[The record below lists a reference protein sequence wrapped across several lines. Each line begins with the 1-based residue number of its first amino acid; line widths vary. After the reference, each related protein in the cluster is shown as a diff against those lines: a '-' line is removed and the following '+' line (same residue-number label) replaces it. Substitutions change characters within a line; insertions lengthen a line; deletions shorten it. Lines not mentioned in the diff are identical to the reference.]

1 MSHQEAGER
10 LFQESGDLADKITE
24 KQYLRQPD
32 LLERFGENGK
42 IRTKQDSQY
51 SLNYLAESVL
61 VQSPGLFTHY
71 IAWLKVLLEGYKVS
85 PEDLAINLNLIKETL
100 EEEFDHPSKELLL
113 KYLEMGIYRTT
124 HMESQAGYIN
134 ESMPYGEAAQSY
146 LQCLLDNKRK
156 EAFEIIE
163 AQLEAGVTIR
173 DIYRYIFQP
182 TQYEVGRLWQC
193 HRISV
198 GQEHFCTAAT
208 QSFISRLYSRWLIHT
223 GQDKRLVATCVGSE
237 QHEIG
242 LRMLTDVFEM
252 EGWDT
257 HYLGANVPNASVV
270 EAIERHQGD
279 VVAISVTMTYHLH
292 LAKELI
298 HLIRDHPATAHVKI
312 MVGGY
317 PFNIDQELWKTVGAD
332 GYAPGADE
340 AVAVAEQLLAQ
351 PAICNHLDMVRD

>member
-1 MSHQEAGER
+1 MSHREAGEH
-10 LFQESGDLADKITE
+10 LLQQASNLADKITE

-42 IRTKQDSQY
+42 MRTKQDSEY
-51 SLNYLAESVL
+51 SLNYLAESAL
-61 VQSPGLFTHY
+61 AQSPQLFTHY

-85 PEDLAINLNLIKETL
+85 AEDLAINLNLIKETL
-100 EEEFDHPSKELLL
+100 EEEFDHPSKALLL
-113 KYLEMGIYRTT
+113 DYLEMGIYRTT
-124 HMESQAGYIN
+124 QTESHAGYIN

-163 AQLEAGVTIR
+163 VQLEAGATIR

-182 TQYEVGRLWQC
+182 SQYEIGRLWQC
-193 HRISV
+193 NRISV

-208 QSFISRLYSRWLIHT
+208 QSFISRLYSRWLMDN
-223 GQDKRLVATCVGSE
+223 GQDKKLVATCVGSE

-252 EGWDT
+252 EGWNAY
-257 HYLGANVPNASVV
+257 YLGANVPNGSVV

-298 HLIRDHPATAHVKI
+298 HLIRHHPATAHVKI

-317 PFNIDQELWKTVGAD
+317 PFNIDQELWRTIGAD
-332 GYAPGADE
+332 GYASGANE
-340 AVAVAEQLLAQ
+340 AVVVAEQLLAQ
-351 PAICNHLDMVRD
+351 PVSCDHHDMVRD